1 MARWLLRGGL
11 LLLLLV
17 QGAVQARTAPAGVAV
32 ASGHYLATEAGLEI
46 LRQGGNAFDAAVA
59 VSAVLAVV
67 ESSSSGIGGGGFWLL
82 HLADENRQV
91 MVDGREMAPGKAHAD
106 LFLDANGQ
114 VDRDKALNGPLAAG
128 IPGHPA
134 ALVWIARH
142 YGRLPLSQSLAPA
155 IRIAEEGFPAYPKYI
170 ALMKRRLKV
179 IARYPASL
187 KQLTIDG
194 RLPEEGELIR
204 QPDLARTLRLL
215 AEQGHDGFYR
225 GDVAEKLVRG
235 VQDAGGIW
243 TLDDLAR
250 YKVVEREP
258 VRIRYKDWQVVT
270 ASLPSSGGI
279 ALATMLNILEPF
291 DLAALPEA
299 TRIHLLV
306 EAMRRAYRDRAIYL
320 GDPDF
325 VQVPGYLTSKAYAA
339 GLRASIRLD
348 RATHSAMLPGPAAES
363 EGGHTT
369 HFSLV
374 DAEGNMVSA
383 TMSVNTSY
391 GSCFIP
397 PGTGVLLN
405 NEMDDFSSKPGS
417 PNAYGLVGAQ
427 ANAIAPYKR
436 MLSSMTPT
444 LVFGPDRVGVLG
456 TPGGSRIITM
466 VLLGLLDFFEGNGPQ
481 SWVSRPRIHHQYL
494 PDAVYLEPDALA
506 EPTVEQLKAMGH
518 AIRQRK
524 RPWGYMHAVMWNRS
538 DGSLEAATDPR
549 WPSGKAVVST
559 SQHRP

>member
-1 MARWLLRGGL
+1 MRVWLLVL
-11 LLLLLV
+11 LCL
-17 QGAVQARTAPAGVAV
+17 GATAQAGAESKQPPGVAV

-46 LRQGGNAFDAAVA
+46 LQQGGNAFDAAIA
-59 VSAVLAVV
+59 VSSVLAVV

-82 HLADENRQV
+82 HLADENREV
-91 MVDGREMAPGKAHAD
+91 MIDGREFAPGKAHEK
-106 LFLDANGQ
+106 LFQNPDGSVN
-114 VDRDKALNGPLAAG
+114 RDKALNGPLAAG
-128 IPGHPA
+128 IPGEPA
-134 ALVWIARH
+134 ALAWMAEH
-142 YGRLPLSQSLAPA
+142 YGRLPLKQSLAPA

-170 ALMKRRLKV
+170 ALMKHRMKV
-179 IARYPASL
+179 IRRYPASV

-194 RLPEEGELIR
+194 RLPREGELIR
-204 QPDLARTLRLL
+204 QPDLAHTLRLL
-215 AEQGHDGFYR
+215 AEKGHDGFYK
-225 GDVAEKLVRG
+225 GEVAKKLVAG
-235 VQDAGGIW
+235 VQAAGGIW

-250 YKVVEREP
+250 YRVIEREP
-258 VRIRYKDWQVVT
+258 VKFRYKQWQVVT

-291 DLAALPEA
+291 DLEAMSEA
-299 TRIHLLV
+299 TRVHLVV

-325 VQVPGYLTSKAYAA
+325 VQVPSFLTSKDYAA

-348 RATHSAMLPGPAAES
+348 KATPSSMLPGPAAKP

-369 HFSLV
+369 HFSLM

-417 PNAYGLVGAQ
+417 PNAYGLIGNH
-427 ANAIAPYKR
+427 ANAIEPYKR
-436 MLSSMTPT
+436 MLSSMSPSM
-444 LVFGPDRVGVLG
+444 VFGDDRVAVLG

-466 VLLGLLDFFEGNGPQ
+466 VLLGMLDFFEGHGPA
-481 SWVSRPRIHHQYL
+481 SWVSLPRYHHQYV
-494 PDAVYLEPDALA
+494 PDKIYLEPDALSR
-506 EPTVEQLKAMGH
+506 ETVQALEAMGH
-518 AIRQRK
+518 TVVRK
-524 RPWGYMHAVMWNRS
+524 KHTWGYMHGVMW
-538 DGSLEAATDPR
+538 DKAGQHLEAATDPR
-549 WPSGKAVVST
+549 WPSGKAEVK
-559 SQHRP
+559 PAP

>member
-1 MARWLLRGGL
+1 MRVWLLVL
-11 LLLLLV
+11 LCI
-17 QGAVQARTAPAGVAV
+17 GATAQAGAESKQPPGVAV
-32 ASGHYLATEAGLEI
+32 SSGHHLATEAGLEI
-46 LRQGGNAFDAAVA
+46 LAQGGNAFDAAIA
-59 VSAVLAVV
+59 VSSVLAVV

-91 MVDGREMAPGKAHAD
+91 MIDGRETAPGKAHEK
-106 LFLDANGQ
+106 LFQNPDGSVN
-114 VDRDKALNGPLAAG
+114 RDKALNGPLAAG
-128 IPGHPA
+128 IPGEPA
-134 ALVWIARH
+134 ALAWIAEH
-142 YGRLPLSQSLAPA
+142 YGRLPLKQSLAPA

-170 ALMKRRLKV
+170 ALMKHRMKV
-179 IARYPASL
+179 IQRYPASV

-194 RLPEEGELIR
+194 RLPREGELIR

-215 AEQGHDGFYR
+215 AEKGHDGFYK
-225 GDVAEKLVRG
+225 GEVAEKLVAG
-235 VQDAGGIW
+235 VQAAGGIW

-250 YKVVEREP
+250 YRVIEREP
-258 VRIRYKDWQVVT
+258 VTFRYKQWQVVT

-291 DLAALPEA
+291 DLEA
-299 TRIHLLV
+299 MSEPTRTHLIV

-325 VQVPGYLTSKAYAA
+325 VRVPAFLTSKDYAA

-348 RATHSAMLPGPAAES
+348 RATPSSMLPGPAAEP

-369 HFSLV
+369 HFSLI
-374 DAEGNMVSA
+374 DAEGNLVSA

-417 PNAYGLVGAQ
+417 PNAYGLIGNQ
-427 ANAIAPYKR
+427 ANAIEPNKR
-436 MLSSMTPT
+436 MLSSMSPSM
-444 LVFGPDRVGVLG
+444 VFGDDRVAVLG

-466 VLLGLLDFFEGNGPQ
+466 VLLGMLDFFEGHGPE
-481 SWVSRPRIHHQYL
+481 SWVSLPRFHHQYV
-494 PDAVYLEPDALA
+494 PDKIYLEPEALSA
-506 EPTVEQLKAMGH
+506 DTVRALEDMGH
-518 AIRQRK
+518 TVVRK
-524 RPWGYMHAVMWNRS
+524 KHTWGYMHGVMWDQTRQR
-538 DGSLEAATDPR
+538 LEAASDPR
-549 WPSGKAVVST
+549 WPSGKAVV
-559 SQHRP
+559 QPKP